1 MSDGLIEFFVGL
13 VIGLCLGALIAI
25 QIVAADYKENAIA
38 HGAAYYNAT
47 NGVFTWK
54 DQR

>member
-1 MSDGLIEFFVGL
+1 MNDGLIETIIGFVVG
-13 VIGLCLGALIAI
+13 VMLGAIIAC
-25 QIVAADYKENAIA
+25 QIVAADYKEKAIA

-54 DQR
+54 EQR